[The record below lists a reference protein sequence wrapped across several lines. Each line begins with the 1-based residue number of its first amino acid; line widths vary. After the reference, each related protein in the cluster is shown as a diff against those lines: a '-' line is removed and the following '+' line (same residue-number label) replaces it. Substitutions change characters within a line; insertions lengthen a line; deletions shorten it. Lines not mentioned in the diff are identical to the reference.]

1 MNIYAKRGL
10 SRKNLYALER
20 AWPTVYCVDISKSEV
35 FCLCSSVKVT
45 SPLHVGK
52 FPSKYSGSINSLI
65 SKIII
70 FENGQF
76 GQLLTYKQIS
86 ILSSFMREYLCE
98 KGNFPAYWVRI
109 RKGVVKCWLC
119 TSIEVT
125 RPLYAEEFPSEYLDN
140 RKTLMRKTVHFENG
154 QFGQFQTHQQIPI
167 VSIFMREYLRGKGEF
182 LTNCVHVRKGVV
194 KCLLYASAEVLKFTR
209 REAPFWI
216 FKQ

>member
-1 MNIYAKRGL
+1 MREYICEKGAFPE
-10 SRKNLYALER
+10 KNLYALER
-20 AWPTVYCVDISKSEV
+20 AW
-35 FCLCSSVKVT
+35 
-45 SPLHVGK
+45 PLHVGK
-52 FPSKYSGSINSLI
+52 FPSKYSSSINSLI
-65 SKIII
+65 RKIII
-70 FENGQF
+70 FENSQF

-167 VSIFMREYLRGKGEF
+167 VSIFMSEYI
-182 LTNCVHVRKGVV
+182 
-194 KCLLYASAEVLKFTR
+194 SAEKGNSWPIVCTLERAWSNVYCIQVQKCQVFHTQR
-209 REAPFWI
+209 NPLL
-216 FKQ
+216 QYNQ